1 MNRRILTLVA
11 AGATAAFALALPLG
25 AAPKGT
31 DHGTRQ
37 TVTIDCAGGTLT
49 VDAPNTLWPPNHKY
63 APLWAKADADTDTA
77 VVELE
82 TTGTHDQ
89 YEGTKESTEKE
100 GAGNT
105 IDDII
110 ERDDEA
116 GLAEGHAADDSKFV
130 ATESSDVEDKGLI
143 QTDWGAR
150 AERAGTV
157 KAGRTYTFTATAT
170 FDGGDSC
177 TSGAI
182 TFNVPHDMRPS
193 NRTAPS

>member
-31 DHGTRQ
+31 DHDTRQ
-37 TVTIDCAGGTLT
+37 LVDAANCTGGTLKI
-49 VDAPNTLWPPNHKY
+49 DAPNTLWPPNHKY
-63 APLWAKADADTDTA
+63 APLSATADHTSESGT
-77 VVELE
+77 VTLE

-89 YEGTKESTEKE
+89 YEGTTEDTEKN

-110 ERDDEA
+110 EMDDEA
-116 GLAEGHAADDSKFV
+116 GLTSGEQDAKAV
-130 ATESSDVEDKGLI
+130 AKEDGTDVV
-143 QTDWGAR
+143 TTNWGAR

-170 FDGGDSC
+170 FSGGNTC
-177 TSGAI
+177 TASA
-182 TFNVPHDMRPS
+182 TFNVPHDMRS
-193 NRTAPS
+193 STRS